1 MIDPHHI
8 WNVDIDRFRNYP
20 GFRNYDSETEIQ
32 KLFRPIQ
39 KLRFRNYS
47 RRIQK
52 LFSTDSETISP
63 DSETI
68 FDRFRNYFRPIQKLR
83 SRNYFRRIQKLFS
96 KDSETIY
103 FDRFRNYF
111 RPIQKLRF
119 RNYFRPI
126 QKLRFRNYFRR
137 IQKIFFDRF
146 RHYDWHP
153 MLSSILFLSILRP
166 PSPSSWQPRLSMI
179 SPPLA
184 FLATHAFNDFF
195 KSIFSA
201 PPPSWQPMLSMIF
214 LLSKISPPPCLGN
227 PCFQCFKWFSFYQI
241 FFHWNSSCQPML
253 FFPPSTR
260 LLGNPCFQWL
270 CF

>member
-1 MIDPHHI
+1 M
-8 WNVDIDRFRNYP
+8 DIDRFRNYP

-96 KDSETIY
+96 TDSETI
-103 FDRFRNYF
+103 FEGFRNYIF
-111 RPIQKLRF
+111 RPIQKLF
-119 RNYFRPI
+119 STDSETTIQKLFSTDSETTIQKLFSKDSEKFFRPI
-126 QKLRFRNYFRR
+126 QTLRLASHAVKHFVFIYSSSSLP
-137 IQKIFFDRF
+137 FFLATHAFND
-146 RHYDWHP
+146 
-153 MLSSILFLSILRP
+153 
-166 PSPSSWQPRLSMI
+166 SP
-179 SPPLA
+179 PPLA

-195 KSIFSA
+195 
-201 PPPSWQPMLSMIF
+201 
-214 LLSKISPPPCLGN
+214 
-227 PCFQCFKWFSFYQI
+227 
-241 FFHWNSSCQPML
+241 
-253 FFPPSTR
+253 
-260 LLGNPCFQWL
+260 
-270 CF
+270 